1 MTTRTDATRRLSL
14 TERIERFGEHR
25 DRKLAETD
33 FVLRAAAT
41 DDGSPVFAGHAAVF
55 DTRTAIGNPLSWGFY
70 EEVAPGAFTETLSK
84 GDALFLVNHN
94 SDLPVA
100 RVSVGDLRLDEDD
113 IGLAVEADLDQ
124 EVSYIRDMTR
134 NIERR
139 RVTGM
144 SFGFR
149 VIDDEWNVEKVA
161 TSDGQEAEVE
171 VRTIKSVELFE
182 VSTTPFPAYPTTDA
196 ALRAIQRRDD
206 PDPLGRRN
214 DLLHPDG
221 DEPAEATRGDEGE
234 PAEATPRRL
243 VVGDQMRAL
252 AARYGLPA

>member
-1 MTTRTDATRRLSL
+1 MKTKMPLRERMELLGEFRDRRLS
-14 TERIERFGEHR
+14 
-25 DRKLAETD
+25 DTD
-33 FVLRAAAT
+33 FELRAPIT
-41 DDGSPVFAGHAAVF
+41 DDASPVFVGHAAVF
-55 DTRTAIGNPLSWGFY
+55 DTRTAIGNPLTWGFY
-70 EEVAPGAFTETLSK
+70 EEIASGAFKETLSK
-84 GDALFLVNHN
+84 GDPLFLVNHN

-100 RVSVGDLRLDEDD
+100 RVSVGDLRLAEDKV
-113 IGLAVEADLDQ
+113 GLAVEADLDQ

-149 VIDDEWNVEKVA
+149 VVDDEWHVEKVS

-171 VRTIKSVELFE
+171 VRTINAVELFE

-196 ALRAIQRRDD
+196 ALRALQHRDD

-221 DEPAEATRGDEGE
+221 GEPAAATRTDDAEE